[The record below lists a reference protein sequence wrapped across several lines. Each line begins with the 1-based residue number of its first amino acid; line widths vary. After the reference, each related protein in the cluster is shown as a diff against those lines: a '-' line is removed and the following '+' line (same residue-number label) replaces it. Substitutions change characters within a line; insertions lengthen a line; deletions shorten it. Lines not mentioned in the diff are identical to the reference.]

1 MKIELSL
8 QAGFCYGVRRSVDG
22 LNELLAAGQRL
33 TMLGPLIHNPQ
44 VVDRFLQRG
53 ARLAM
58 TADEI
63 QEGIVVVA
71 SHGTSPSVLAELAAR
86 GLAVADLSCPDVAK
100 VHQRAAEHDGALI
113 LVGER
118 DHPELLATRA
128 WAKGEVFFIENES
141 AVENLPA
148 SLSSP
153 LVLAQTTFI
162 RSHFLR
168 IVEALRARY
177 PEIEV
182 FDSICPAT
190 SARQRAAAELA
201 ARVDLMLVLG
211 SRQSANTQRLFETSK
226 RLCERSYLIASPQE
240 LEGIPFR
247 REDHV
252 GITAGASTPDEIIKE
267 VVTRMSELD
276 KNLPNPTDE
285 PATEETAAF
294 EQPTAPASIEEVVA
308 AEEDA
313 AGSDPGAEPEFAAA
327 FEQTMVSI
335 RPGLTVTGTVV
346 QVTEGEVCVNIGYKS
361 DGLIPR
367 AELTTS
373 ENPLEAYKI
382 GDEIEVEVVKVND
395 GEGNV
400 LLSQKNIVNR
410 KTWDSLVEKFENN
423 EYIEGVG
430 QSVVKGGLLV
440 DVQGIRTF
448 VPASQLSERYV
459 EKIDQFIGKELRLKV
474 IEADRQKRRLV
485 ASRKAVLAEESAE
498 KKAVAWEKLEVGK
511 VVQGVVRRLTDFG
524 AFVDLGGVDGLIHI
538 TDLSWGRVK
547 HPSVIVKPGEELEV
561 LILAL
566 DRERERISLGLK
578 QTKPKPWETA
588 TVNYPAGSIVEGKVV
603 RIVPFGA
610 FVELE
615 PGLDGLVHI
624 SQVAEERIAK
634 VEDRLTIGDTVRVRV
649 LDVNPD
655 TKRISLSIRQTDSYG
670 EGTELPEGDEGLEFA
685 DLPPEEI
692 EEIEEVDGAEEEIAA
707 AESEEGEEEV

>member
-1 MKIELSL
+1 
-8 QAGFCYGVRRSVDG
+8 
-22 LNELLAAGQRL
+22 
-33 TMLGPLIHNPQ
+33 
-44 VVDRFLQRG
+44 
-53 ARLAM
+53 
-58 TADEI
+58 
-63 QEGIVVVA
+63 VA
-71 SHGTSPSVLAELAAR
+71 L
-86 GLAVADLSCPDVAK
+86 
-100 VHQRAAEHDGALI
+100 VHKKAAEHDGALI
-113 LVGER
+113 LIGEAE
-118 DHPELLATRA
+118 HPEVLATKA
-128 WAKGEVFFIENES
+128 WAKGDVFLLGDES
-141 AVENLPA
+141 SVENLPDL
-148 SLSSP
+148 LSSP

-162 RSHFLR
+162 RSSFLR
-168 IVEALRARY
+168 IVEALRKRY

-190 SARQRAAAELA
+190 DARQRAAAELA
-201 ARVDLMLVLG
+201 QRADVMLVLG
-211 SRQSANTQRLFETSK
+211 SRQSANTRRLFETSK
-226 RLCERSYLIASPQE
+226 RLCERSFLIVSPQE
-240 LEGIPFR
+240 LEELPFR

-285 PATEETAAF
+285 PEAEETAAL
-294 EQPTAPASIEEVVA
+294 EQPTSIEEVVA

-313 AGSDPGAEPEFAAA
+313 GSKDLGAEPEFAAA
-327 FEQTMVSI
+327 FEETMVSI

-346 QVTEGEVCVNIGYKS
+346 QVTEDEVCVNIGYKS

-373 ENPLEAYKI
+373 ENPLEAFKI

-400 LLSQKNIVNR
+400 LLSQRNIVNR

-498 KKAVAWEKLEVGK
+498 KKASAWEKLEVGK
-511 VVQGVVRRLTDFG
+511 VIEGVVRRLTDFG

-538 TDLSWGRVK
+538 TDLSWGRIK
-547 HPSVIVKPGEELEV
+547 HPSVIVKPGQMVEV

-566 DRERERISLGLK
+566 DHERERISLGLK

-588 TVNYPAGSIVEGKVV
+588 TVNYPADSIVEGKVV

-634 VEDRLTIGDTVRVRV
+634 VEDKLAIGDSVRVRV

-655 TKRISLSIRQTDSYG
+655 TKRISLSIRQADSYG
-670 EGTELPEGDEGLEFA
+670 DGTELPEGDESLDFG
-685 DLPPEEI
+685 DLPPEDEGGSGD
-692 EEIEEVDGAEEEIAA
+692 EEI
-707 AESEEGEEEV
+707 